1 MARTPERM
9 TVLRRTA
16 DRIRSFGLEAQIVDA
31 KTCGELY
38 NGIIRTEDLEG
49 GSNGSG
55 TSCFL

>member
-1 MARTPERM
+1 M

-55 TSCFL
+55 TSCFP